1 MSFRRQIWSNF
12 PGEVDDNG
20 GTWARL
26 RSDRHRHVRV
36 CSCTR
41 VLMYACAHVR
51 VCSCTRVLMYACAH
65 VRVCSCTRVT
75 EDLKLKSGKTEAV
88 VKLIFSP
95 IGEILRSIAYN
106 FCLKSKAG
114 KLYVR
119 LAARHHGS
127 GQWKGCGE
135 AATFLLL
142 MLAWASI
149 RGTSPV
155 GDLPVRRAA
164 KLHFSVNQFSP

>member
-1 MSFRRQIWSNF
+1 
-12 PGEVDDNG
+12 
-20 GTWARL
+20 
-26 RSDRHRHVRV
+26 
-36 CSCTR
+36 
-41 VLMYACAHVR
+41 
-51 VCSCTRVLMYACAH
+51 
-65 VRVCSCTRVT
+65 VT
-75 EDLKLKSGKTEAV
+75 EDLNLKSGKTEAV

-106 FCLKSKAG
+106 FCLKPQAG

>member
-20 GTWARL
+20 VHGLACARTGTGMYAYA
-26 RSDRHRHVRV
+26 HVRV

-41 VLMYACAHVR
+41 MLMYACAHVR
-51 VCSCTRVLMYACAH
+51 VCSCTRMLMYACAH
-65 VRVCSCTRVT
+65 VRVCSCTRMLMYAYAHVRVCSCTRMT
-75 EDLKLKSGKTEAV
+75 EDLNLKSGKTEAV

-95 IGEILRSIAYN
+95 IGEILRSIACN

-127 GQWKGCGE
+127 GQ
-135 AATFLLL
+135 
-142 MLAWASI
+142 
-149 RGTSPV
+149 
-155 GDLPVRRAA
+155 
-164 KLHFSVNQFSP
+164 